1 MEATMGDVSE
11 SIRQEAR
18 ALWAAKGFDNVAIAD
33 ICEAANVSTST
44 FFYHYKSVTALGLAV
59 FGEIIPVTDLVTI
72 LVTSQ
77 GTTWEM
83 IDEMID
89 HTRDTL
95 EGHDQLLIALM
106 KEQLGS
112 RVMWDDPVGLMYV
125 FNFIVQ
131 RGQVRG
137 EIDESI
143 DPEVASDL
151 MAAVFAGLCT
161 RAAAEGSTPSELA
174 EHIRDSAHFL
184 ARRYATP
191 EFARP

>member
-1 MEATMGDVSE
+1 MGDVSE
-11 SIRQEAR
+11 PIRQA
-18 ALWAAKGFDNVAIAD
+18 AKTLWAERGFDHVSIAD

-83 IDEMID
+83 IDEMVD
-89 HTRDTL
+89 HARDTL
-95 EGHDQLLIALM
+95 EGHDQFLIALM
-106 KEQLGS
+106 KEQLGN

-125 FNFIVQ
+125 FSYIVQ

-137 EIDESI
+137 EIDPSI
-143 DPEVASDL
+143 DPEIASDL
-151 MAAVFAGLCT
+151 MATVFAGLCA
-161 RAAAEGSTPSELA
+161 RAAAEGSSPSELG
-174 EHIRDSAHFL
+174 ERIRASAQFL

-191 EFARP
+191 EFALP